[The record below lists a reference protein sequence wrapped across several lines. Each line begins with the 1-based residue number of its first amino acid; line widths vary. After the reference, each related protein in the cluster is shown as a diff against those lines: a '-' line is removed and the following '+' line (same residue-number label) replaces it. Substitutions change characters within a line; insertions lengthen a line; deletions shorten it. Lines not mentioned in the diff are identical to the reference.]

1 MELLTI
7 LILGALFMWIGLP
20 ILNFIRKVFINGV
33 ALVIYGFIIYTFA
46 CVVVACLFYPGF
58 LIAILLGL
66 GVLVSLAGKRK
77 RQVPYTHILDEK

>member
-20 ILNFIRKVFINGV
+20 ILQFIRRIFINGV

-46 CVVVACLFYPGF
+46 CLVVACLFYPGF

-66 GVLVSLAGKRK
+66 AVLVSLVKRK